1 MEEKNKEN
9 FDIEKSGE
17 KNVKKEYVNVEINLF
32 FIFFTIMFFT
42 LLVTGIKTDIGEI
55 VGMFYLIA
63 FIYFPFRTIVLF
75 TNFRCGCKKEN
86 ADKNFMFVFLGNLAS
101 LAVYIYGVCTSF
113 NDIQMLNCLILVPA
127 EMLII
132 GFYNII
138 SLGTSAYRSFKNKI
152 LLFLIFTVVVCGF
165 FIHLYLLFS
174 GVVFERIRLY
184 I

>member
-1 MEEKNKEN
+1 M
-9 FDIEKSGE
+9 
-17 KNVKKEYVNVEINLF
+17 
-32 FIFFTIMFFT
+32 
-42 LLVTGIKTDIGEI
+42 
-55 VGMFYLIA
+55 
-63 FIYFPFRTIVLF
+63 LF
-75 TNFRCGCKKEN
+75 TNFLCGCKKEN

-174 GVVFERIRLY
+174 GVVFEGIRLY